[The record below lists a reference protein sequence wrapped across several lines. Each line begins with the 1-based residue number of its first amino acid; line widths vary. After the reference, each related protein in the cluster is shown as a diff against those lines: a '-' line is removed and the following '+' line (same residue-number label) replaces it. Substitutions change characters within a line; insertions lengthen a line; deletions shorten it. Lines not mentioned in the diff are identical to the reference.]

1 MREEIKSLKIRQ
13 MPETT
18 VRRHVIA
25 VRVQHN
31 VGVLSRITGLFAGRG
46 YNIESL
52 TVGQT
57 HEPNIARITIVVNGD
72 ERVVEQIIKQLRK
85 LIETLKVRDIT
96 DVPHIEREL
105 ALIKIHTAD
114 SSVRDEVMRLVSI
127 FRAKVIDVSSDT
139 YTVEITGDQDKI
151 NAFIDLVRPFGL
163 KDVSRTGVLA
173 VVRESQKDKI
183 EI

>member
-1 MREEIKSLKIRQ
+1 MREEIKALKVRQ
-13 MPETT
+13 MPETK
-18 VRRHVIA
+18 VRRHVIT

-114 SSVRDEVMRLVSI
+114 NVVRDEVMRLINI
-127 FRAKVIDVSSDT
+127 FRAKVIDVSPDT
-139 YTVEITGDQDKI
+139 YTVEITGNYEKI
-151 NAFIDLVRPFGL
+151 DAFIELVRPFGL

-173 VVRESQKDKI
+173 VVRESQKQQV

>member
-1 MREEIKSLKIRQ
+1 MEEIKTIKIRQ
-13 MPETT
+13 MPKTQI
-18 VRRHVIA
+18 RKHVII

-72 ERVVEQIIKQLRK
+72 ERVVEQIVKQLRK

-114 SSVRDEVMRLVSI
+114 SDVRDEIMRLTNI
-127 FRAKVIDVSSDT
+127 FRGKVIDVSHDT
-139 YTVEITGDQDKI
+139 YTVEITGNHEKI
-151 NAFIDLVRPFGL
+151 DAFIDLVKPFGL

-173 VVRESQKDKI
+173 VVRESQKDKV
-183 EI
+183 EV